1 MDNIGHQRTLTSQN
15 TLTSQASVT
24 SYNSF
29 NSNSSN
35 QASPIKKGGSRRGT
49 GEFKKGTKKKRS
61 REETLI
67 SLESNVVPSIDV
79 PIVTDLL
86 VEDLLLTGEFPKQST
101 SPNSTINSMTV
112 AAVTTN
118 ISQNNSQMKSKKK
131 SSLTK
136 QQSTVT
142 RSPPVICVKDSS
154 GNVLDRDDVSLYGTP
169 KDEDYDPQLT
179 FNNNQGTY
187 NMDSSKLGGPS
198 FMRHQIE
205 ALFQPSDNKL
215 AMKLFG
221 SKKALMNERLRQKE
235 SGHWI
240 IHPCSTFR
248 FVCSHKLKC
257 PRILG

>member
-24 SYNSF
+24 SYNSY
-29 NSNSSN
+29 NSTSSN
-35 QASPIKKGGSRRGT
+35 TASPSKKGDSRRGT
-49 GEFKKGTKKKRS
+49 GEFKEKKNKSKKKRS

-67 SLESNVVPSIDV
+67 SLDSNVVPNIDV

-101 SPNSTINSMTV
+101 PHSTINSMT
-112 AAVTTN
+112 AAPT
-118 ISQNNSQMKSKKK
+118 IGSQNNSQMKSKKK
-131 SSLTK
+131 TSLTK

-187 NMDSSKLGGPS
+187 NSNMDSSYKGGPS
-198 FMRHQIE
+198 FMRNQIE

-248 FVCSHKLKC
+248 FVSLSLSES
-257 PRILG
+257 PSL